1 MGVFNSIV
9 VTERHQRPSMNGVTI
24 LKANF
29 LRDGQYLDL
38 TTAQVSSVMLF
49 DARANTSPS
58 SVLEASTGLVPDS
71 QASAALWRWDLS
83 GGNAGV
89 AGTAFATEDGFARS
103 DNISASSIFRTGEGR
118 FAVVLNGADDVSS
131 YVRDGR
137 EITSTSALSA
147 VPAGK
152 YIDVWTVKLDAAADW
167 ITLINETQFYQNN
180 AVIITTP
187 LLFNTRNQ
195 LTNKKVKIGS
205 IEKLKVT
212 TEVTVENKDIDDS
225 VKNTIKEGL
234 VTSASLEILKHN
246 VDNNLPAWVTVSGY
260 TDTEASVDVT
270 ADNTFLF
277 TFDTNVLNDGSI
289 SNLGNG
295 TGTYSVKAKYKVLD
309 ETIITPEMYF
319 TVY

>member
-9 VTERHQRPSMNGVTI
+9 VTERHQRPSFNGVTI
-24 LKANF
+24 LRANI

-38 TTAQVSSVMLF
+38 TTDQVSSVMLF

-58 SVLEASTGLVPDS
+58 SLLEASTGLVPDS
-71 QASAALWRWDLS
+71 QASAAIWRWALS
-83 GGNAGV
+83 GE
-89 AGTAFATEDGFARS
+89 GTATSGFATEAGFARS
-103 DNISASSIFRTGEGR
+103 DDISASSIFRTGEGR

-131 YVRDGR
+131 TLRDGT
-137 EITSTSALSA
+137 IIGSTSSLSA

-152 YIDVWTVKLDAAADW
+152 YIEVWTVKLDAAADW
-167 ITLINETQFYQNN
+167 ITLINDTQFYQNN
-180 AVIITTP
+180 AVLITTP
-187 LLFNTRNQ
+187 LIFNARNQ
-195 LTNKKVKIGS
+195 LTNKKIKIGS
-205 IEKLKVT
+205 TEKLKVT

-270 ADNTFLF
+270 SDNTFLW

-295 TGTYSVKAKYKVLD
+295 TGTYSVKAKYNILD

-319 TVY
+319 TVF